1 MKNISLSSI
10 KINVADFKYWALL
23 FFCFFPYLN
32 LLRLGT
38 DTQPNALIFAIY
50 IFLININKAIPKN
63 YLIPFVVFLIALV
76 IFIISGFNISSVL
89 SFSNYC
95 SILIVPIAV
104 YFSLK
109 FFNGLSY
116 KFFKYCVYSWLF
128 VGLIQRFISS
138 TFLTFL
144 LSRSSGIALDSSL
157 NSRGVV
163 GLAPEPT
170 YHGSTILLFLIVYL
184 LNFYEKKDYKFLL
197 ILLFQLVFLSISSTS
212 ILVLIVSVS
221 VMFFYLLIKAK
232 MKTVFLT
239 LASVSILGT
248 LIFFLSPLF
257 SNTRIFNILN
267 VVISNPQLIFLD
279 QSISER
285 FNAVYFTVS
294 SLIENFGMPKGFNS
308 YQNYIFEKSLL
319 PEYKMYFMTYSF
331 ENYSRILSGYGM
343 GFYELGIFGLLIPGF
358 IYLNLKNQLHKINI
372 LFIYILFNLLLF
384 TAMSLNNSAILF
396 VIGNMAFSKSIY
408 IKRAY

>member
-1 MKNISLSSI
+1 MKNFTLSTV
-10 KINVADFKYWALL
+10 KINIVDLKYWALL

-38 DTQPNALIFAIY
+38 DTQPNALIFALY

-63 YLIPFVVFLIALV
+63 HLVTFTVF
-76 IFIISGFNISSVL
+76 FISVFILLISGFSVSSIL

-109 FFNGLSY
+109 KFNGLSY
-116 KFFKYCVYSWLF
+116 KFFKYCIYTWLI
-128 VGLIQRFISS
+128 VGLIQRFIAS

-157 NSRGVV
+157 NTRGVV
-163 GLAPEPT
+163 ALAPEPT
-170 YHGSTILLFLIVYL
+170 YYGSTVLLFLIIYL
-184 LNFYEKKDYKFLL
+184 LNFYEKKDYKLL
-197 ILLFQLVFLSISSTS
+197 FILLFQLVFLSLSSTS
-212 ILVLIVSVS
+212 IFVLIASGFLLVFLQSFKAKFKTLLYTFLGV
-221 VMFFYLLIKAK
+221 FFLTFSLYLL
-232 MKTVFLT
+232 
-239 LASVSILGT
+239 G
-248 LIFFLSPLF
+248 PLY
-257 SNTRIFNILN
+257 SNTRIYNILN

-285 FNAVYFTVS
+285 FNAIYFSIS
-294 SLIENFGMPKGFNS
+294 SLFENFGLPKGFNT

-319 PEYKMYFMTYSF
+319 PEYKIYFMNYSF
-331 ENYSRILSGYGM
+331 ENYSRILSGFGM
-343 GFYELGIFGLLIPGF
+343 GFYELGIFGLLIPMF
-358 IYLNLKNQLHKINI
+358 IFLSIKNQLKKINI
-372 LFIYILFNLLLF
+372 LFVYVLFNLLLF

-396 VIGNMAFSKSIY
+396 VIGNLVFLNETYKKSI
-408 IKRAY
+408 A